1 MFDMLHNTATP
12 WQIDLLC
19 MFALS
24 VLVLQPISIALVRIN
39 WYKSHKLIQL
49 GLSICLIPIFT
60 LFEIYVRTTR
70 WRELAE
76 ESDYYDLVV
85 VPLLPIHMLFAT
97 ICLLS
102 WFFTV
107 YEMLKNENSL
117 ATEKSIGNLAT
128 SRAPLCI

>member
-24 VLVLQPISIALVRIN
+24 VLVLQLISIALVRIN

-107 YEMLKNENSL
+107 YEMLKNENS
-117 ATEKSIGNLAT
+117 
-128 SRAPLCI
+128 P